1 MALRGRQ
8 GPDHILY
15 PSYPDIIV
23 PGEVDILDKVKK
35 LEEKIKEL
43 NALKADYR
51 KELDEAQFKLSK
63 KEMDKEH
70 FDKVKDKVHKKD
82 AKINAKIIDLRQK
95 VEALKKGGN

>member
-1 MALRGRQ
+1 MKW

-15 PSYPDIIV
+15 PSYHDTV
-23 PGEVDILDKVKK
+23 MPGEVDILDKIKR

-70 FDKVKDKVHKKD
+70 FDKVKDKVHKKE
-82 AKINAKIIDLRQK
+82 AKINGKIIDLRQK
-95 VEALKKGGN
+95 VEALKKAGG

>member
-1 MALRGRQ
+1 MLEGRP

-15 PSYPDIIV
+15 PSYPDTVV
-23 PGEVDILDKVKK
+23 PGEVDILDKVKR
-35 LEEKIKEL
+35 LEEKIKDL

-95 VEALKKGGN
+95 VEALKKGGD

>member
-1 MALRGRQ
+1 MELSGKR
-8 GPDHILY
+8 GPDHIIY
-15 PSYPDIIV
+15 PSYHDTMMS
-23 PGEVDILDKVKK
+23 GEVDILDKVKR

-70 FDKVKDKVHKKD
+70 FNKVKDKVHKKE

-95 VEALKKGGN
+95 VEALKKGGG

>member
-1 MALRGRQ
+1 MKR

-15 PSYPDIIV
+15 PSYHDTV
-23 PGEVDILDKVKK
+23 MPGEVDILDKVKK

-63 KEMDKEH
+63 KEIDKEH
-70 FDKVKDKVHKKD
+70 FDKVKEKVHKKE

-95 VEALKKGGN
+95 VEALKKAGG

>member
-1 MALRGRQ
+1 M
-8 GPDHILY
+8 
-15 PSYPDIIV
+15 
-23 PGEVDILDKVKK
+23 PGEVDILDKVKR

>member
-1 MALRGRQ
+1 MR
-8 GPDHILY
+8 PDHILY
-15 PSYPDIIV
+15 HGYLDIV
-23 PGEVDILDKVKK
+23 MPGEVDILDKVKK

-51 KELDEAQFKLSK
+51 RELDEAQFKLSK

-70 FDKVKDKVHKKD
+70 YDKVKDKVHKKD

-95 VEALKKGGN
+95 VEALKKEGN